1 MTSKVL
7 ILVEG
12 LTEQRFV
19 RAALTPYL
27 ARKEI
32 YPIPTLITTRRAPES
47 GSVFKGGIVPYER
60 FKSDL
65 NRLLNDSSAV
75 IVTTMID
82 FYGLPESFPG
92 RKTMPPGSCYERVAY
107 LEEELRK
114 DVNHHRFLPYL
125 TLHEFEAMLFVKPE
139 QINQTFPDIDRSKE
153 LSAIRAQ
160 FESPE
165 EIDDNPLTAP
175 SKRLEALFPEYRK
188 ALHGPLAILEIGI
201 DQIRNECAHFN
212 DWVEKLESLGES

>member
-1 MTSKVL
+1 MKKVL
-7 ILVEG
+7 ILAEG
-12 LTEQRFV
+12 QTEETFIRE
-19 RAALTPYL
+19 ALTAYL

-32 YPIPTLITTRRAPES
+32 YPTPTLITTKRVTES

-60 FKSDL
+60 LKRDL
-65 NRLLNDSSAV
+65 NRLLNDSSAA

-82 FYGLPESFPG
+82 FYGLPGSFPG

-107 LEEELRK
+107 LEEKLRK

-125 TLHEFEAMLFVKPE
+125 ALHEFEAMLFVKPE
-139 QINQTFPDIDRSKE
+139 QINQAFPDIDRSKE

-160 FESPE
+160 FGSPE

-175 SKRLEALFPEYRK
+175 SKRLAALFPEYRK

-212 DWVEKLESLGES
+212 DWIKKLESLAES